1 MARKLRFFRD
11 QMTKAGLVPAVTSPA
26 DAIANLDDLEVSLTF
41 WKLKLHCC
49 WLSLIQSL
57 TSFQVKLGDLEAEL
71 VEINANGEKLQRSYN
86 ELAEY
91 KLVLKKVLLL
101 IFSVLF
107 ILCYFTLLV
116 LCSRE

>member
-49 WLSLIQSL
+49 
-57 TSFQVKLGDLEAEL
+57 
-71 VEINANGEKLQRSYN
+71 
-86 ELAEY
+86 
-91 KLVLKKVLLL
+91 
-101 IFSVLF
+101 
-107 ILCYFTLLV
+107 
-116 LCSRE
+116 